1 MLIPT
6 ALVRSAAR
14 ILAVVLVFC
23 AVLFSRTASAQN
35 PRKPL
40 SKDEV
45 VELLK
50 GGISSGRVADIAH
63 DRGINFELTPEAEDE
78 LRGAGATDEL
88 IRTFRELAPKPA
100 QIVVETSPDAQVY
113 LDDTFVGQA
122 SSQGRLVIGNPKPG
136 DHALKVSLAGRK
148 DYQQPVTVVAGQVAM
163 VKTMLEEVGLSPGT
177 LPPSR
182 GRSLTG
188 KWRGTVTQDK
198 PEPHAFP
205 VTMELDGPN
214 GGSIDY
220 PSFSCGGSL
229 EFRRVDGTTF
239 WYTEHITHGKDKC
252 IDGGTLKVVPQGN
265 SLNWDWSGEG
275 VTAAGTLTGEGGI
288 SPSPGALR
296 VVARF
301 SLPSGAGNAVDV
313 DPTTNKVFTSGGAS
327 GGQQVAM
334 IDGRTNKVIATLGTG
349 SGAHVNPATGKVYAG
364 GVYSGTIY
372 VYSSED
378 GHLIA
383 EIKAFGCP
391 IGAVVD
397 SSSNQVW
404 GGGQCGANDDP
415 AFLIDGGADRLASGY
430 IGSGGVMSALAVNP
444 VTHVLYVYAGT
455 KTEEKID
462 PSTLVTTTAPF
473 SAVVSAVN
481 AQTNRMY
488 GGAISGGGVDV
499 IDGST
504 ESVITTLP
512 VSQPGAIAVN
522 PTRNRVYVVDQSLS
536 PQVLKVFDGATNALL
551 GETPLPQGDSP
562 AGLAVNSRTG
572 TLYQIV
578 SNPSGSFLV
587 VLEDSL

>member
-14 ILAVVLVFC
+14 TLAVVLVFC
-23 AVLFSRTASAQN
+23 AGLSSLPASAQN
-35 PRKPL
+35 PRRPL
-40 SKDEV
+40 LKDEV

-50 GGISSGRVADIAH
+50 GGVSSRRVADIAH

-88 IRTFRELAPKPA
+88 IRTLQELAPKPA

-113 LDDTFVGQA
+113 LDDILVGQA
-122 SSQGRLVIGNPKPG
+122 SPQGRLVIGSPKPG
-136 DHALKVSLAGRK
+136 DHTLRISLAGRK
-148 DYQQPVTVVAGQVAM
+148 QYQQPVTVVAGQVAT
-163 VKTMLEEVGLSPGT
+163 VKAMLEEVGPSPGT

-229 EFRRVDGTTF
+229 EFQRVDGSTLS
-239 WYTEHITHGKDKC
+239 YIEHITYGKDKC

-265 SLNWDWSGEG
+265 SLSWDWSGGG
-275 VTAAGTLTGEGGI
+275 VSAAGTLSGEGGI
-288 SPSPGALR
+288 GPSPGALR

-327 GGQQVAM
+327 AGQQVVM
-334 IDGRTNKVIATLGTG
+334 IDGSTNKVVATLGTG

-415 AFLIDGGADRLASGY
+415 AFLIDGGADRLVSGY

-462 PSTLVTTTAPF
+462 SGTLVTTTAPF
-473 SAVVSAVN
+473 SAVISAVN

-488 GGAISGGGVDV
+488 GAAISGGGVQV
-499 IDGST
+499 IDGTT
-504 ESVITTLP
+504 ESVIATLP

-551 GETPLPQGDSP
+551 GEIALPQGDSP

-572 TLYQIV
+572 TLYQIFG
-578 SNPSGSFLV
+578 NANGSSLLV
-587 VLEDSL
+587 LIDSL

>member
-6 ALVRSAAR
+6 TLVRSAAR
-14 ILAVVLVFC
+14 ILAVVLVLC
-23 AVLFSRTASAQN
+23 TVLFSLTASAQN

-40 SKDEV
+40 LKDEV
-45 VELLK
+45 MELLK
-50 GGISSGRVADIAH
+50 GGVSSGRVADIAH
-63 DRGINFELTPEAEDE
+63 DRGINFELTPEAEDD

-113 LDDTFVGQA
+113 LDDTLVGQA

-136 DHALKVSLAGRK
+136 DHTLKVSLAGRK
-148 DYQQPVTVVAGQVAM
+148 DYQQPVTVVAGQVAT
-163 VKTMLEEVGLSPGT
+163 VKAMLEEVG
-177 LPPSR
+177 
-182 GRSLTG
+182 
-188 KWRGTVTQDK
+188 
-198 PEPHAFP
+198 
-205 VTMELDGPN
+205 
-214 GGSIDY
+214 
-220 PSFSCGGSL
+220 
-229 EFRRVDGTTF
+229 
-239 WYTEHITHGKDKC
+239 
-252 IDGGTLKVVPQGN
+252 
-265 SLNWDWSGEG
+265 
-275 VTAAGTLTGEGGI
+275 
-288 SPSPGALR
+288 PSPGALR

-301 SLPSGAGNAVDV
+301 SLPSGSGIAVDV
-313 DPTTNKVFTSGGAS
+313 DPTTNRVFTSGGAS

-334 IDGRTNKVIATLGTG
+334 IDGSTNKVVATLGTG
-349 SGAHVNPATGKVYAG
+349 SGAHVNPATRKVYAG

-383 EIKAFGCP
+383 NVKAFGCP

-404 GGGQCGANDDP
+404 GGGQCGANNDP
-415 AFLIDGGADRLASGY
+415 AFLIDGGADRLVSGY

-444 VTHVLYVYAGT
+444 VTHVLYVYAGAE
-455 KTEEKID
+455 KVRKID

-488 GGAISGGGVDV
+488 GGAISGGGVEV
-499 IDGST
+499 IDGNT
-504 ESVITTLP
+504 EAVIATLP

-522 PTRNRVYVVDQSLS
+522 PTRNRVYVDDHALS
-536 PQVLKVFDGATNALL
+536 PPALKVFDGATNALL
-551 GETPLPQGDSP
+551 GELPLPQGSSP

-572 TLYQIV
+572 TVYQIV
-578 SNPSGSFLV
+578 SNANGSSLLV
-587 VLEDSL
+587 LNDSL

>member
-1 MLIPT
+1 MLAVAVSLTPQQDKFPSCGSPQLAAGPTGLLATAGEPMLIPT
-6 ALVRSAAR
+6 APVRTAACM
-14 ILAVVLVFC
+14 LAVVVVFC
-23 AVLFSRTASAQN
+23 TTLFPLTASAQN

-50 GGISSGRVADIAH
+50 GGVSSGRVADIAR
-63 DRGINFELTPEAEDE
+63 DRGINFELTPEAEDD

-88 IRTFRELAPKPA
+88 ISTLQELAPKPT

-113 LDDTFVGQA
+113 LDDTLAGQA
-122 SSQGRLVIGNPKPG
+122 SSQGRLAIENPKPG
-136 DHALKVSLAGRK
+136 DHTLRVSLAGRK
-148 DYQQPVTVVAGQVAM
+148 DYQQPVTVVAGQVAT
-163 VKTMLEEVGLSPGT
+163 VRAKLEEVAASHGT
-177 LPPSR
+177 
-182 GRSLTG
+182 
-188 KWRGTVTQDK
+188 
-198 PEPHAFP
+198 
-205 VTMELDGPN
+205 
-214 GGSIDY
+214 
-220 PSFSCGGSL
+220 
-229 EFRRVDGTTF
+229 
-239 WYTEHITHGKDKC
+239 
-252 IDGGTLKVVPQGN
+252 
-265 SLNWDWSGEG
+265 
-275 VTAAGTLTGEGGI
+275 
-288 SPSPGALR
+288 LR

-301 SLPSGAGNAVDV
+301 SLPSGAGIAVDV

-334 IDGRTNKVIATLGTG
+334 IDGSTNRVVATLGTG

-364 GVYSGTIY
+364 GVYSGTVY

-378 GHLIA
+378 GHQVA

-415 AFLIDGGADRLASGY
+415 AFLIDGGADRLVSGY
-430 IGSGGVMSALAVNP
+430 IGSGGVMSVLAVNP
-444 VTHVLYVYAGT
+444 VTHVLYVFAGT
-455 KTEEKID
+455 KTEGKID

-488 GGAISGGGVDV
+488 GGAISGGGVEV

-504 ESVITTLP
+504 ESVIATLP
-512 VSQPGAIAVN
+512 ASQPGAIAVN
-522 PTRNRVYVVDQSLS
+522 PTRNRVYVDDHALS
-536 PQVLKVFDGATNALL
+536 PPALKVFDGATNTLL
-551 GETPLPQGDSP
+551 GAMPLPQGASP

-578 SNPSGSFLV
+578 VNPSGSSLLV
-587 VLEDSL
+587 IDDSL